1 MSTIRIMTSRSD
13 RTGTDYYR
21 EFDLLDYGDSLPEGE
36 AVEVKADPDDHN
48 SVWSEYLGL
57 QLYKITEPD
66 GGVRYVARPE
76 GRYQVCAD
84 TAATCGVTEL
94 YDDLAE
100 AKAAY
105 EKYVAA
111 KEGECSL
118 YDQKKH
124 EMVAQFDPDEE

>member
-1 MSTIRIMTSRSD
+1 MSTIRIMTSHSD

-21 EFDLLDYGDSLPEGE
+21 EFDLLDYGDLLPEGA

-48 SVWSEYLGL
+48 DVWNEYPRLVL
-57 QLYKITEPD
+57 WKIVEPD
-66 GGVRYVARPE
+66 GGARYVARPE

-84 TAATCGVTEL
+84 TATAYGIIEL
-94 YDDLAE
+94 YDSLAD

-105 EKYVAA
+105 EKYAAA

-118 YDQKKH
+118 YDQKQH
-124 EMVAQFDPDEE
+124 EMIDSYDPEEE